1 LKILGAKEL
10 IDQYFVIGQPIGHS
24 MSPTMHNEWFKLND
38 INGQYNAKEVGI
50 TDLATVVSEFR
61 STVKGFN
68 VTAPL
73 KIEVMKYLDE
83 IDPLAKA
90 IGAVNTVINRNGRLY
105 GKNTDGMGYFRGL
118 SVVLENP
125 IEKENILIIGAGGAA
140 RAIFYS
146 LIHLGAKNVTIT
158 NRTLEKA
165 NELLNEQLIK
175 EENIKVISLEKAE
188 DQLSNYTLII
198 QTTSVGMKPN
208 EDCMPLSLHNLS
220 PNTIV
225 SDLIYSPF
233 KTTFLKEAE
242 QKNAKIQNGLPMFIY
257 QGALAFE
264 EWTGVFPNTIDAYK
278 LLVSKLGGTN

>member
-1 LKILGAKEL
+1 MR
-10 IDQYFVIGQPIGHS
+10 DQYYVIGQPIGHS
-24 MSPTMHNEWFKLND
+24 MSPTMHNEWFKQND
-38 INGQYNAKEVGI
+38 INGHYFAKEVGI
-50 TDLATVVSEFR
+50 KNLESAVVEFR
-61 STVKGFN
+61 SSVKGFN

-105 GKNTDGMGYFRGL
+105 GKNTDGIGYFRGL

-125 IEKENILIIGAGGAA
+125 IEKEKILIIGAGGAA

-146 LIHLGAKNVTIT
+146 LIHLGAKNITIS

-165 NELLNEQLIK
+165 NDLLNEQLING
-175 EENIKVISLEKAE
+175 ETIKVISIEEAE
-188 DQLSNYTLII
+188 EELSNFTLII
-198 QTTSVGMKPN
+198 QTTSVGMKPYEN
-208 EDCMPLSLHNLS
+208 TMPLSLHNLS

-233 KTTFLKEAE
+233 KTSFLKVAE
-242 QKNAKIQNGLPMFIY
+242 QKNAIIQNGLPMFIY